1 MVLKIDTF
9 YNFTPPVVL
18 CLAGVHKIVLR
29 LLLSL
34 PGVHQLP
41 AVLDAEDDLVAVVL
55 HLSVERVLR
64 VGGSPVIAPISPGP
78 TKLIGIGV
86 RIFL

>member
-1 MVLKIDTF
+1 ML
-9 YNFTPPVVL
+9 PPL
-18 CLAGVHKIVLR
+18 LLILAGVDQVVLSL
-29 LLLSL
+29 LLLSQS
-34 PGVHQLP
+34 GVHQLP
-41 AVLDAEDDLVAVVL
+41 AVLDAEDDLVPLVL

-64 VGGSPVIAPISPGP
+64 VSGRPVTLLISSAP

>member
-1 MVLKIDTF
+1 ML
-9 YNFTPPVVL
+9 PPL
-18 CLAGVHKIVLR
+18 LLILAGVDQVVLSL
-29 LLLSL
+29 LLLSH

-41 AVLDAEDDLVAVVL
+41 AVLDAEDDLVTVVL
-55 HLSVERVLR
+55 HLSVERVLWVCR
-64 VGGSPVIAPISPGP
+64 RPVVVTVRT

>member
-1 MVLKIDTF
+1 MENFSSPPLLLID
-9 YNFTPPVVL
+9 
-18 CLAGVHKIVLR
+18 KIVFS
-29 LLLSL
+29 LLLSQS
-34 PGVHQLP
+34 GVHQLP

-64 VGGSPVIAPISPGP
+64 LSGRPVAVLISPGP

>member
-1 MVLKIDTF
+1 ML
-9 YNFTPPVVL
+9 PPL
-18 CLAGVHKIVLR
+18 LLILAGVDQVVLSL
-29 LLLSL
+29 LLLSH

-41 AVLDAEDDLVAVVL
+41 AVLDAEDDLVPPVL

-64 VGGSPVIAPISPGP
+64 VSRRPVTVLTS
-78 TKLIGIGV
+78 TSLIGIGV